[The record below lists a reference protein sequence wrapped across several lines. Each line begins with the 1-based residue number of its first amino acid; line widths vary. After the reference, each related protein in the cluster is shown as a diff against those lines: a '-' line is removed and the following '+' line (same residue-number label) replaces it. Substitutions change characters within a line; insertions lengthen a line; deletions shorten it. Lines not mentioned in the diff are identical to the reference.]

1 MVIGFLNLVSVV
13 AKEKSIKGQGIKSKK
28 LFITN
33 FKLHRNFLCNSHW
46 FTLLHFV
53 IDDPV
58 DSAYC
63 IPYRMENPAA
73 AAAA

>member
-1 MVIGFLNLVSVV
+1 MRHSLNKIISDWGNMLQ
-13 AKEKSIKGQGIKSKK
+13 A
-28 LFITN
+28 ITN
-33 FKLHRNFLCNSHW
+33 VRIRQKILLYW

-73 AAAA
+73 AAA

>member
-1 MVIGFLNLVSVV
+1 MQFAIVRELIDQSDHSGSRIVKNVINHKNLL
-13 AKEKSIKGQGIKSKK
+13 KY
-28 LFITN
+28 
-33 FKLHRNFLCNSHW
+33 W

-53 IDDPV
+53 MDDPV

-73 AAAA
+73 AA

>member
-1 MVIGFLNLVSVV
+1 MLQ
-13 AKEKSIKGQGIKSKK
+13 A
-28 LFITN
+28 ITN
-33 FKLHRNFLCNSHW
+33 VRIRQKILLYW